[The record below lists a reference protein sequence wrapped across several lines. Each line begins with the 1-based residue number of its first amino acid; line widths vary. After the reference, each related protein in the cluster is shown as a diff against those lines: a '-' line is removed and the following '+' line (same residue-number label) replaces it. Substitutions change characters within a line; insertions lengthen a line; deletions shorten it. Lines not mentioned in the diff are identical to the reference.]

1 MNAFLTGNEL
11 KEALAILPQYDDRIR
26 NATTGERLLAL
37 NNLFNLYYPSPMA
50 AEIYSKL
57 YLAYVRA
64 MQKKHTL
71 AAVRQGYENRKAA
84 KGQHY
89 QGIIGGSDSF
99 TIVGVSGIG
108 KSSAISRAISLITKD
123 QFTQPE
129 SPEIISFLTVQTP
142 GDSSLKGLL
151 LEILRSIDAILNT
164 KFYADAIRSRATVDM
179 LIGLVSQV
187 CLNHL
192 CVLIV
197 DEAQNLVAAKNG
209 KTLVNTLVQL
219 INNSGISLCFVGT
232 PECTAFFES
241 AYQLARRSI
250 GLSYSGR
257 YMDRPEWTKL
267 RKKLQPGDTIV
278 FDEVSRMSRNANE
291 GADTYQELF
300 ESGIALHFLKEPH
313 IDTATY
319 RKALAS
325 LISMTGTNVDFILE
339 GINKYLMALAKE
351 QIRLAF
357 GQAEKEV
364 EFLRRRTAEGLR
376 QAKANGSQIGAKA
389 GSTFVTR
396 KSVAAKELIAKHA
409 KAFGGSLDDGE
420 VMRLCGCSRNT
431 YYKYKREIACA

>member
-11 KEALAILPQYDDRIR
+11 KEALTILPQYDDRIR

-164 KFYADAIRSRATVDM
+164 KYYADAIRSRATVDM

-250 GLSYSGR
+250 GLSYSALAYDDYFRSLCQVLFSYQYTAKRSAITEDIISWLYLYTGGVTAVLVGLIYNAQEIAILDGSEVLSLETLIR
-257 YMDRPEWTKL
+257 AYKRRMAMLHGYLREDRTSVTSYPGALNEPLRVETTEELQTTTLPEVIAAVKHT
-267 RKKLQPGDTIV
+267 
-278 FDEVSRMSRNANE
+278 
-291 GADTYQELF
+291 GADIICTLKN
-300 ESGIALHFLKEPH
+300 HFAIE
-313 IDTATY
+313 
-319 RKALAS
+319 
-325 LISMTGTNVDFILE
+325 
-339 GINKYLMALAKE
+339 
-351 QIRLAF
+351 
-357 GQAEKEV
+357 
-364 EFLRRRTAEGLR
+364 
-376 QAKANGSQIGAKA
+376 
-389 GSTFVTR
+389 
-396 KSVAAKELIAKHA
+396 
-409 KAFGGSLDDGE
+409 
-420 VMRLCGCSRNT
+420 
-431 YYKYKREIACA
+431 EIVL